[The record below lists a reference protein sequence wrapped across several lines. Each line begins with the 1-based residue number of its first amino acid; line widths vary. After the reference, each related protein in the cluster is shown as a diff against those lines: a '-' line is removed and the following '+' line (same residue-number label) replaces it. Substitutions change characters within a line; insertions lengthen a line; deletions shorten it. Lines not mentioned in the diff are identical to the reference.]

1 MKPDPVKRE
10 LASEVA
16 PSNVTGSATFAVQ
29 RIIAGKDSQAAFK
42 AEFIQRCSLLTTE
55 ELWDVRLLL
64 HRAYPKDGFGPRGE
78 FSRRIKVAQI
88 DLDPPE
94 RRAGWTAGLLLN
106 DSGAAKPVLAN
117 AISALELAPEWQGVV
132 GFDEFSQRLRIL
144 KAAPWERSD
153 CDWQDRDDTELSN
166 WLQHQGIM
174 VSSALAHEAASSV
187 GYEHSYHPVK
197 AYLSSLEP
205 SDEVLLNSWLSTFV
219 GVDPGDE
226 EQSRYVSAVGRKWM
240 ISAVARI
247 FQPGCKADC
256 CLLIEGKT
264 GVGKST
270 TLQVLG
276 QPWFMDSLL
285 VLGNHD
291 FYQTIQGK
299 WIIEIAD
306 LAGYN
311 KAEIEMVKSV
321 FSSSCDTYRKS
332 YGRNAEDHPRQ
343 CVFACTTE
351 ADNWSKEASARRF
364 WPVAAG
370 TVDMMGLKNAKHQL
384 WAEAV
389 RAYKAGENW
398 YLDQPELVK
407 ASQSEQLDRWER
419 HPWLKSIEEYVS
431 QLAETCS
438 EDILR
443 SAVQKP
449 LERQTR
455 ADQMAVGGC
464 LRFLGWS
471 KRKAWDGTVTGG
483 RSVQKWYPPRSE
495 D

>member
-1 MKPDPVKRE
+1 MKPDPVTRE

-16 PSNVTGSATFAVQ
+16 PSNVTGSATFAAQQV
-29 RIIAGKDSQAAFK
+29 IAGKDSQAAFK
-42 AEFIQRCSLLTTE
+42 AEFIQRCALLTTE
-55 ELWDVRLLL
+55 EIWDVRLLL
-64 HRAYPKDGFGPRGE
+64 ARAYPKDGFGPRGE
-78 FSRRIKVAQI
+78 FSRRVKAAQI
-88 DLDPPE
+88 DLDPIE

-117 AISALELAPEWQGVV
+117 AILALQVAPQWAGVV
-132 GFDEFSQRLRIL
+132 GYDEFSQRLRL
-144 KAAPWERSD
+144 VKPSPWERSD
-153 CDWQDRDDTELSN
+153 CDWQDRDDTELCN

-174 VSSALAHEAASSV
+174 VSSALAHEAAAAV
-187 GYEHSYHPVK
+187 GYTHAYHPVK
-197 AYLSSLEP
+197 AYLGSLEP
-205 SDEVLLNSWLSTFV
+205 SDEVLLNGWLKQFV
-219 GVDPGDE
+219 GVDPDGK
-226 EQSRYVSAVGRKWM
+226 EQEDYIAAVGRKWM

-270 TLQVLG
+270 ALSTLG
-276 QPWFMDSLL
+276 SPWFLDSLL

-311 KAEIEMVKSV
+311 KSEIEQVKSV
-321 FSSSCDTYRKS
+321 MSSSTDTYRRS

-351 ADNWSKEASARRF
+351 TDNWSKEASARRF
-364 WPVAAG
+364 WPVTAG
-370 TVDMMGLKNAKHQL
+370 EVDTMGLATAKHQL

-389 RAYKAGENW
+389 AAYRAEETW
-398 YLDQPELVK
+398 YLDSAALVQS
-407 ASQSEQLDRWER
+407 SQAEQLKRWER
-419 HPWLKSIEEYVS
+419 HPWLKSIGEYVA
-431 QLAETCS
+431 QLSETCS

-443 SAVQKP
+443 SAIVKP

-471 KRKAWDGTVTGG
+471 KRKAWDGSVEGG
-483 RSVQKWYPPRSE
+483 RSVQRWYPPESK

>member
-16 PSNVTGSATFAVQ
+16 PSNVTGSATFAAQQV
-29 RIIAGKDSQAAFK
+29 IAGKDSQAAFK
-42 AEFIQRCSLLTTE
+42 PEFIQRCALLTTE

-64 HRAYPKDGFGPRGE
+64 ARAFPKDGFGPRGE
-78 FSRRIKVAQI
+78 FSRRVKAAQI
-88 DLDPPE
+88 DMDPIE
-94 RRAGWTAGLLLN
+94 RRAGWTAGLLLSDN
-106 DSGAAKPVLAN
+106 GAAKPVLAN
-117 AISALELAPEWQGVV
+117 AILALQLAPEWSGVV

-166 WLQHQGIM
+166 WLQHHGIM
-174 VSSALAHEAASSV
+174 VSSALAHEAAAKA
-187 GYEHSYHPVK
+187 GFENSYHPVR
-197 AYLSSLEP
+197 AYLKSLEP
-205 SDEVLLNSWLSTFV
+205 SDEVLINGWLGQFL
-219 GVDPGDE
+219 GVKAADDE
-226 EQSRYVSAVGRKWM
+226 QERYVAAVGRKWL

-247 FQPGCKADC
+247 FEPGCKADC

-270 TLQVLG
+270 TLSTLG
-276 QPWFMDSLL
+276 SPWFADSLM

-389 RAYKAGENW
+389 RAYKDGEAW
-398 YLDQPELVK
+398 YLDEPELVK

-419 HPWLKSIEEYVS
+419 HPWLKAIGEYVA
-431 QLAETCS
+431 QLGDTCS

-443 SAVQKP
+443 SAITKP

-471 KRKAWDGTVTGG
+471 KRKTTVGGG
-483 RSVQKWYPPRSE
+483 RSVQRWYPP
-495 D
+495 DTLD

>member
-1 MKPDPVKRE
+1 M
-10 LASEVA
+10 
-16 PSNVTGSATFAVQ
+16 
-29 RIIAGKDSQAAFK
+29 AG
-42 AEFIQRCSLLTTE
+42 
-55 ELWDVRLLL
+55 
-64 HRAYPKDGFGPRGE
+64 
-78 FSRRIKVAQI
+78 
-88 DLDPPE
+88 
-94 RRAGWTAGLLLN
+94 
-106 DSGAAKPVLAN
+106 
-117 AISALELAPEWQGVV
+117 
-132 GFDEFSQRLRIL
+132 
-144 KAAPWERSD
+144 
-153 CDWQDRDDTELSN
+153 
-166 WLQHQGIM
+166 HQN
-174 VSSALAHEAASSV
+174 
-187 GYEHSYHPVK
+187 SYHPVRE
-197 AYLSSLEP
+197 YLDGLGEP
-205 SDEVLLNSWLSTFV
+205 SDEKLLDQWLMKYLGCQPAGS
-219 GVDPGDE
+219 
-226 EQSRYVSAVGRKWM
+226 EQQRYIEAVGRCWL

-247 FQPGCKADC
+247 YQPGCKADC
-256 CLLIEGKT
+256 CLTIEGKT

-270 TLQVLG
+270 ALQLLG
-276 QPWFMDSLL
+276 VPWFMDSLL

-311 KAEIEMVKSV
+311 RAEIEQVKSV
-321 FSSSCDTYRKS
+321 MSSPIDTYRRS

-351 ADNWSKEASARRF
+351 TDNWSKEASARRF

-370 TVDMMGLKNAKHQL
+370 EVDTMGLKTAKHQL

-389 RAYKAGENW
+389 AAYRAGETW
-398 YLDQPELVK
+398 YLDSAALVQS
-407 ASQSEQLDRWER
+407 SQAEQLKRWER
-419 HPWLKSIEEYVS
+419 HPWLKSIEEYVA
-431 QLAETCS
+431 QLGDTCC

-443 SAVQKP
+443 SAIVKP

-483 RSVQKWYPPRSE
+483 RSVQRWYPPES

>member
-1 MKPDPVKRE
+1 MKPDTITRE

-16 PSNVTGSATFAVQ
+16 PSNVTGSTTFAAQQV
-29 RIIAGKDSQAAFK
+29 IAGKDSQAAFK
-42 AEFIQRCSLLTTE
+42 ADFIQRCALLTTE

-64 HRAYPKDGFGPRGE
+64 HRAFPKDGFGPRGE
-78 FSRRIKVAQI
+78 FARRVKAAQI

-106 DSGAAKPVLAN
+106 DNGAAKPVLAN
-117 AISALELAPEWQGVV
+117 AILALQLAPQFQGVL
-132 GFDEFSQRLRIL
+132 GFDEFSQRLRLI
-144 KAAPWERSD
+144 KESPWERSD
-153 CDWQDRDDTELSN
+153 CDWADRDDTELSN

-174 VSSALAHEAASSV
+174 VSSALAHEAAAAV
-187 GYEHSYHPVK
+187 GYSNSYHPVK
-197 AYLSSLEP
+197 EYLSSLQP
-205 SDEVLLNSWLSTFV
+205 SDETLLNSWLKTFV
-219 GVDPGDE
+219 GVDPDGEDQE
-226 EQSRYVSAVGRKWM
+226 RYVAAVGRKWM

-247 FQPGCKADC
+247 YEAGCKADC

-270 TLQVLG
+270 TLSTLG
-276 QPWFMDSLL
+276 APWFMDSLL

-321 FSSSCDTYRKS
+321 MSSPVDTFRRS
-332 YGRNAEDHPRQ
+332 YGRNADDHPRQ

-351 ADNWSKEASARRF
+351 TDNWSKEASARRF
-364 WPVAAG
+364 WPVTAG
-370 TVDMMGLKNAKHQL
+370 EVDTLGLKQAKHQL

-389 RAYKAGENW
+389 AAYRAGEHW
-398 YLDQPELVK
+398 YLDQPDLVRS
-407 ASQSEQLDRWER
+407 SQSEQLARWER
-419 HPWLKSIEEYVS
+419 HPWLKSIEEYVA

-443 SAVQKP
+443 SAIQKP

-471 KRKAWDGTVTGG
+471 KRKAWDGSVKGG
-483 RSVQKWYPPRSE
+483 RSVQRWYPPAT